1 MCFPMIG
8 GERGFDS
15 DGLSGTSESD
25 ADGQL
30 IDEDGDSY
38 TSSDYTVQAGK
49 VLRWR
54 NCTTTVYDRC
64 DVFFT
69 F

>member
-1 MCFPMIG
+1 MLG

-25 ADGQL
+25 ADGRL

-38 TSSDYTVQAGK
+38 TSSDYSPGGEESAT
-49 VLRWR
+49 LEEL
-54 NCTTTVYDRC
+54 YD
-64 DVFFT
+64 DGL
-69 F
+69 